1 MRRVFMTGK
10 GDIRIVDFGDSEESN
25 ELKPRRVHDIERLR
39 KLAEFI
45 KCKLAI
51 QAEIAPELV
60 AEYNELAKR
69 YPNE

>member
-1 MRRVFMTGK
+1 MRRVFMTSK
-10 GDIRIVDFGDSEESN
+10 GVLKIVDSVDLEESN
-25 ELKPRRVHDIERLR
+25 ELKPRRMHDIERLR
-39 KLAEFI
+39 KLTEFI

-51 QAEIAPELV
+51 HAEIAPDLV